1 MLFEQAIDKPIVRIS
16 SEKDRFDIT
25 KDKTLHC
32 FFNSNAVI
40 GAKINDDSFW
50 PITGLLVRAT
60 IRPGTEVIIK
70 AEKNFSDFVTT
81 LMDTINKSKQEKVK
95 VLEEKPDEMTEN
107 SPAEEYHITAEEINS
122 YREQLKNFSETF
134 EDAIESS
141 AILLRTSFPKTM
153 WGAKELKSSLS
164 KMKVASSEIESTKE
178 VFEGAVEQSDL
189 RISHLAS
196 CLFEKS
202 NRKYAEDSIDH
213 IITNFLTMKRMMA
226 SFLQSFHRLY
236 TSDQLFKKYSGY
248 PATWFFD
255 PSVFYNFIERYEDVS
270 DNLIEA
276 SRAESLVI
284 RPLYAWFQ
292 STHRD
297 DATIKK

>member
-1 MLFEQAIDKPIVRIS
+1 MLFEYAIGNPVIRIS
-16 SEKDRFDIT
+16 SNKDRFDIT

-32 FFNSNAVI
+32 FFNRNAVLD
-40 GAKINDDSFW
+40 AKTNDESFW
-50 PITGLLVRAT
+50 PITGLLVRST
-60 IRPGTEVIIK
+60 IRQPGSEVVIK
-70 AEKNFSDFVTT
+70 AEKTFSDFITS
-81 LMDTINKSKQEKVK
+81 LMDAINKSKQEKVR

-107 SPAEEYHITAEEINS
+107 SAPEEFPVNAEKIDA
-122 YREQLKNFSETF
+122 YRDQLKNFSETF
-134 EDAIESS
+134 EDAVESS

-164 KMKVASSEIESTKE
+164 KMKVASSEIADTKE
-178 VFEGAVEQSDL
+178 VFEGAAEQSDL
-189 RISHLAS
+189 RMSHLAS
-196 CLFEKS
+196 CLFEKIS
-202 NRKYAEDSIDH
+202 SSRKYAEDSVDH

-255 PSVFYNFIERYEDVS
+255 PSVFYNFVERYEDVS

-276 SRAESLVI
+276 SRAESSVI
-284 RPLYAWFQ
+284 RPLYAWK
-292 STHRD
+292 S
-297 DATIKK
+297 K